1 MILMG
6 GMGIVKKET
15 AFIFKDSNR
24 AFRKL
29 RYSIFNL

>member
-1 MILMG
+1 MG
-6 GMGIVKKET
+6 GMDILKKGIV
-15 AFIFKDSNR
+15 FIFKDSNR